1 MNGDRPHEG
10 GLTRRERWPR
20 YLGGV
25 ATETAFILTLAGI
38 ALVLAVLAK
47 AVL

>member
-20 YLGGV
+20 YLAGML
-25 ATETAFILTLAGI
+25 TETAFILGLAAVAFLL
-38 ALVLAVLAK
+38 ALVAK
-47 AVL
+47 AVF